1 MLQNQRNRFMLLP
14 PRVGKVLRANS
25 QALAPARDVKALGAA
40 PATEDTDSVTERERK
55 REGGD
60 LPDFSLVFNASLNRS
75 EHEPI
80 KVIGVR
86 RQRDR
91 AGENLS
97 DIRCSEI

>member
-1 MLQNQRNRFMLLP
+1 MP

-40 PATEDTDSVTERERK
+40 PATEETDSVTERER
-55 REGGD
+55 EGRD

-80 KVIGVR
+80 KVIGVH

>member
-1 MLQNQRNRFMLLP
+1 MLLP

-40 PATEDTDSVTERERK
+40 PATEDTDSVTERER
-55 REGGD
+55 EGGD

-80 KVIGVR
+80 KVSGVH